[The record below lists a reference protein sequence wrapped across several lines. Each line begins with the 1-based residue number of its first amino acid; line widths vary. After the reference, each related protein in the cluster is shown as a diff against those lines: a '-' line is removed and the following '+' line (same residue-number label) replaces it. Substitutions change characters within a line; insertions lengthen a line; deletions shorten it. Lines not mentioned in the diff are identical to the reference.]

1 MRNKTLCIFSVL
13 VSLGLFSSIN
23 AVMPVSAANDTSYS
37 LGWQPSNSSISYN
50 ATNGLPKNSGGGIS
64 TPCKDGLPGLANGKC
79 GDENLDFGSLSN
91 TMADCT
97 LAPSVSCIASLEIF
111 QGQAW
116 ARTAYL
122 GPVSDTPVR
131 SQRPLPRWDAFP
143 DLDIGPSN
151 HSAVYSMESS
161 IPELRLWVVTVDYR
175 FSSSDIASPDQRSY
189 RVNVAP
195 VARRTPISACSG
207 TRSIFI
213 NEVECYQVLDIPKGF
228 RARLTLDLRHKPSGW
243 INTYLQSAAAQS
255 QPDKSQT
262 GRYVLSIEGTTT
274 LIPSASLSV
283 PYSNVERRE
292 RLCATWPQRSG
303 FCGPENTMSWG
314 VTYNTLGGQ
323 GIPRKFLFD
332 NFTKY
337 VGIFPELDTAT
348 AENQFWV
355 FSFST
360 SDAPQTES
368 CAKQDGIY
376 GLAGGNSMV
385 ISDEIPLWNAATTA
399 LEFTVASPHYRPNGD
414 TAQGF
419 YEMQLNQ
426 KVANC
431 LWGTK
436 ITPTN
441 VTLSILDAQGE
452 AKVATSQVS
461 VKDGVVIFRATG
473 FTYSTTK
480 LRATLKGAAK
490 VKSSQLVCSRNGIT
504 KVQPRN
510 VKKCPNGWK
519 KG

>member
-1 MRNKTLCIFSVL
+1 MRNKTLCIISVF
-13 VSLGLFSSIN
+13 VCLGLFSSIN
-23 AVMPVSAANDTSYS
+23 AVMPVSAANDPFYS
-37 LGWQPSNSSISYN
+37 FEWRPSNSPGSFFAVNSR
-50 ATNGLPKNSGGGIS
+50 PKNSGYGIV
-64 TPCKDGLPGLANGKC
+64 TECKDGLPGLANGKC

-161 IPELRLWVVTVDYR
+161 LPELRLWVVTVDYR

-189 RVNVAP
+189 RVTVVP

-213 NEVECYQVLDIPKGF
+213 NEVECYQVLDIQKGF
-228 RARLTLDLRHKPSGW
+228 KARLTLDLRHKPLGW
-243 INTYLQSAAAQS
+243 VNTYLQAAAAKS
-255 QPDKSQT
+255 LPAKSQT
-262 GRYVLSIEGTTT
+262 GRYELSIEGITT
-274 LIPSASLSV
+274 LIPSAKLTV
-283 PYSNVERRE
+283 AYSNVERRE
-292 RLCATWPQRSG
+292 RLCATWSERSG
-303 FCGPENTMSWG
+303 FCSPENTMSWG
-314 VTYNTLGGQ
+314 GTHNTLGGS
-323 GIPRKFLFD
+323 GLPRKFLFE

-337 VGIFPELDTAT
+337 VGIFPELDVAT
-348 AENQFWV
+348 AENQFWG

-360 SDAPQTES
+360 SNAPQTES

-385 ISDEIPLWNAATTA
+385 ISDEIPSWNATTNA

-441 VTLSILDAQGE
+441 VTLSVLDAKGE

-461 VKDGVVIFRATG
+461 IKDGVVIFRATG

-490 VKSSQLVCSRNGIT
+490 VKGSQLVCSRNGIT

>member
-23 AVMPVSAANDTSYS
+23 AVMPVSAANDPFYS
-37 LGWQPSNSSISYN
+37 FEWRPSNSPGSLSALN
-50 ATNGLPKNSGGGIS
+50 SRPRNSGYGIL
-64 TPCKDGLPGLANGKC
+64 TECKDGLPGLANGKC

-91 TMADCT
+91 TMADCK

-111 QGQAW
+111 QGQSW
-116 ARTAYL
+116 ARASYL
-122 GPVSDTPVR
+122 GPVSDMSLR

-161 IPELRLWVVTVDYR
+161 LPELRLWVVTVDYR

-189 RVNVAP
+189 RVTVVP

-213 NEVECYQVLDIPKGF
+213 NEVECYQVLDIQKGF
-228 RARLTLDLRHKPSGW
+228 KARLTLDLRHKPLGW
-243 INTYLQSAAAQS
+243 VNTYLQAAAAKS
-255 QPDKSQT
+255 LPAKSQT
-262 GRYVLSIEGTTT
+262 GRYELSIEGITT
-274 LIPSASLSV
+274 LIPSARLTV
-283 PYSNVERRE
+283 AYSNVERRE
-292 RLCATWPQRSG
+292 RLCATWSERSG
-303 FCGPENTMSWG
+303 FCSPENTMSWG
-314 VTYNTLGGQ
+314 GTHNTLGGS
-323 GIPRKFLFD
+323 GLPRKFLFE

-337 VGIFPELDTAT
+337 VGIFPELDVAT
-348 AENQFWV
+348 AENQFWG

-360 SDAPQTES
+360 SNAPQTES

-385 ISDEIPLWNAATTA
+385 ISDEIPTWNAATNA

-414 TAQGF
+414 IAQGF

-441 VTLSILDAQGE
+441 VTLSVLDAKGE

-461 VKDGVVIFRATG
+461 IKDGVVIFRATG

-490 VKSSQLVCSRNGIT
+490 VKGSQLVCSRNGIT

>member
-1 MRNKTLCIFSVL
+1 MISVF
-13 VSLGLFSSIN
+13 VCLGLFCSIN
-23 AVMPVSAANDTSYS
+23 VVMPVSAANDPWYDISF
-37 LGWQPSNSSISYN
+37 QPTREIVAYDAVNRLAKDN
-50 ATNGLPKNSGGGIS
+50 TSGGFL
-64 TPCKDGLPGLANGKC
+64 TPCKDGLPGLARGKC
-79 GDENLDFGSLSN
+79 GVDNEDFGFLTN

-116 ARTAYL
+116 ARTSYL
-122 GPVSDTPVR
+122 GPVSEIPVR
-131 SQRPLPRWDAFP
+131 SVRPLPRWDAFP

-151 HSAVYSMESS
+151 HSAVYSMESL

-175 FSSSDIASPDQRSY
+175 FGFTNISSPGKRTY
-189 RVNVAP
+189 NVSIAP
-195 VARRTPISACSG
+195 VERIAQSNFCS
-207 TRSIFI
+207 TSNFIYI
-213 NEVECYQVLDIPKGF
+213 NEMECYQKLDIPNGF
-228 RARLTLDLRHKPSGW
+228 KARLMFDLRHKPSGW
-243 INTYLQSAAAQS
+243 ISTYLQGAAARS
-255 QPDKSQT
+255 LPAKSQT
-262 GRYVLSIEGTTT
+262 GRYELSIEGTTT
-274 LIPSASLSV
+274 LIPSTRMRVLS
-283 PYSNVERRE
+283 SNIDRRE
-292 RLCATWPQRSG
+292 RLCATWTEKSG
-303 FCGPENTMSWG
+303 FCSPENKMSYG
-314 VTYNTLGGQ
+314 GGFNTLGNQ
-323 GIPRKFLFD
+323 GIPRKFIFD

-337 VGIFPELDTAT
+337 VGIFPELDIAT

-385 ISDEIPLWNAATTA
+385 ISDEIPIWNAATNA

-441 VTLSILDAQGE
+441 VTLSVLDAKGE
-452 AKVATSQVS
+452 AKLATSQVS

-480 LRATLKGAAK
+480 LRATLKGTAK
-490 VKSSQLVCSRNGIT
+490 VKGSQLVCSRNGIT

-510 VKKCPNGWK
+510 VRKCPKGWK
-519 KG
+519 KR

>member
-1 MRNKTLCIFSVL
+1 MRNKTLCIISVFAC
-13 VSLGLFSSIN
+13 LGLFSSIN
-23 AVMPVSAANDTSYS
+23 VVMPVSAANDTSYS
-37 LGWQPSNSSISYN
+37 VSFQPSISSVSYS
-50 ATNGLPKNSGGGIS
+50 ATNGAPKNSGGGIL
-64 TPCKDGLPGLANGKC
+64 TPCKDGLPGLASGKC
-79 GDENLDFGSLSN
+79 GDDNLNFGFLSN

-97 LAPSVSCIASLEIF
+97 LAPSVSCISSLEIF

-116 ARTAYL
+116 ALTTYL
-122 GPVSDTPVR
+122 GPVSDMPVR

-151 HSAVYSMESS
+151 HSAVYSMESL
-161 IPELRLWVVTVDYR
+161 IPELRLWVVTVDYMFR
-175 FSSSDIASPDQRSY
+175 NSDIALPDQRTY
-189 RVNVAP
+189 RVTVSP
-195 VARRTPISACSG
+195 VIRRTPISACSG
-207 TRSIFI
+207 ARSIFI
-213 NEVECYQVLDIPKGF
+213 NEVECYQVLDIPKEF
-228 RARLTLDLRHKPSGW
+228 KARLTLDLRHKPSGW
-243 INTYLQSAAAQS
+243 INTYLQSAAAKS
-255 QPDKSQT
+255 LPAKSQV
-262 GRYVLSIEGTTT
+262 GRYALSVEGTTT
-274 LIPSASLSV
+274 LIPSASTSV
-283 PYSNVERRE
+283 SYSDVERRE
-292 RLCATWPQRSG
+292 RLCATWSERSG

-314 VTYNTLGGQ
+314 VPFNTLGGQ
-323 GIPRKFLFD
+323 GMPRKWLFD

-337 VGIFPELDTAT
+337 VGIFPELDKAT

-360 SDAPQTES
+360 SNAPQTES

-385 ISDEIPLWNAATTA
+385 ISDEIPIWNSTTNA

-441 VTLSILDAQGE
+441 VTLSVLDAKGE

-461 VKDGVVIFRATG
+461 IKDGVVIFRATG

-480 LRATLKGAAK
+480 LRATLKDAAK
-490 VKSSQLVCSRNGIT
+490 VKGSQLVCSRNGIT

-510 VKKCPNGWK
+510 IKKCPKGWK